1 MRKLCFNEGVF
12 RKGNEGSLGK
22 SEDLGKGREEEEAW
36 GGVVFVSVEDMGVMG
51 TQM

>member
-22 SEDLGKGREEEEAW
+22 SNELGKGQEEEEVER
-36 GGVVFVSVEDMGVMG
+36 GGVC
-51 TQM
+51 